1 MVKEAQHPHPVLR
14 IPEKIGLRAADKLTD
29 FVGSWTFLFI
39 FGIFLLFWII
49 LNAMM
54 FERGWDPYPFVFLN
68 LVLAAI
74 AAIQAPII
82 LMSNNRQTQKDRL
95 RAEYDYNV
103 NRKAERE
110 IEKVQQQLN
119 RIEKKLK

>member
-1 MVKEAQHPHPVLR
+1 MIKEAQHPHPVLR
-14 IPEKIGLRAADKLTD
+14 TPEKIGLRAADKLTD
-29 FVGSWTFLFI
+29 FVGSWTFLII
-39 FGIFLLFWII
+39 FGIFLLVWII
-49 LNAMM
+49 LNVMM

-95 RAEYDYNV
+95 RTEYDYNV
-103 NRKAERE
+103 DKKNEKE
-110 IEKVQQQLN
+110 IDLIKKQLD
-119 RIEKKLK
+119 RIEKRLK